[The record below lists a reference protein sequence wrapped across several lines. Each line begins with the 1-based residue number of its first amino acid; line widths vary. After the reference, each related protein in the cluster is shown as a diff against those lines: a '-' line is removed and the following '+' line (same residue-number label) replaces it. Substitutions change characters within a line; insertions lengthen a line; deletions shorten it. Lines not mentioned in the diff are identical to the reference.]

1 MALWTSKLTGS
12 LEPVEITLPPDL
24 GFTLDSAAGA
34 ASVVASGLAAAVS
47 VLLLVEAVELLV
59 VELLLLEAVLV
70 EAVLSAA
77 VEVVSSSSSPPQ
89 ATATIIE
96 IATTVPSRNLG
107 VSQDL
112 CDIHHLRSL
121 YTCPKFRTIIKI
133 WA

>member
-1 MALWTSKLTGS
+1 M
-12 LEPVEITLPPDL
+12 
-24 GFTLDSAAGA
+24 
-34 ASVVASGLAAAVS
+34 VASGLAAAVS
-47 VLLLVEAVELLV
+47 VELLSVVELVVLLAVVLELLVEAVL
-59 VELLLLEAVLV
+59 
-70 EAVLSAA
+70 AVLSVDED

>member
-1 MALWTSKLTGS
+1 
-12 LEPVEITLPPDL
+12 PDL

-96 IATTVPSRNLG
+96 IATTVPSNNLG
-107 VSQDL
+107 ASQDL
-112 CDIHHLRSL
+112 CDIHHLL
-121 YTCPKFRTIIKI
+121 YFFVYTNIYTITTNNRRLLV
-133 WA
+133 ATVYLGFD

>member
-1 MALWTSKLTGS
+1 
-12 LEPVEITLPPDL
+12 
-24 GFTLDSAAGA
+24 
-34 ASVVASGLAAAVS
+34 VVASGLAAAVS
-47 VLLLVEAVELLV
+47 VELLSVVELVVLLAVVLELLVEAVL
-59 VELLLLEAVLV
+59 AVLV
-70 EAVLSAA
+70 DED

>member
-24 GFTLDSAAGA
+24 GCTLGSAAGA
-34 ASVVASGLAAAVS
+34 ASVVASGLATAVS
-47 VLLLVEAVELLV
+47 VELLV
-59 VELLLLEAVLV
+59 VVELAVLELVV
-70 EAVLSAA
+70 EAVLAVLSVDED
-77 VEVVSSSSSPPQ
+77 VEVVSYSTSPPQ

-96 IATTVPSRNLG
+96 IETTVPSRNLG

>member
-1 MALWTSKLTGS
+1 M
-12 LEPVEITLPPDL
+12 DL
-24 GFTLDSAAGA
+24 
-34 ASVVASGLAAAVS
+34 LAQ
-47 VLLLVEAVELLV
+47 EAVELLV
-59 VELLLLEAVLV
+59 VDLLLLEAVVLELLV